1 VSEITRFTALA
12 EKAYAR
18 SGTVDMEALE
28 QGMRAAAM
36 KDGAHALTA
45 LLRTIR
51 DHDGPVGCPDCGVA
65 MESQGRRSK
74 EVITLLGD
82 VTIDRVYYRCEGC
95 DARLF
100 PKDGLLDVKHT
111 SFSPGVRRLMAKSGA
126 RESFA
131 RAEEDL
137 WEYARIRVDAKDVER
152 VAEAIGA
159 DIATREEIER
169 REAMAGHLPAPGKP
183 VPVLYVAADG
193 TGVPVTKKE
202 TAGRKGK
209 QGDAKT
215 REAKLGCVF
224 TQVETDRKG
233 FPVRQEGSTTYTG
246 AIETAEVFGERL
258 WTEALARGLLHAE
271 LVVVLGDGAHW
282 IWNLAAL
289 HFPHALHIV
298 DLYHARE
305 HLFALLKLIFS
316 PGAFYEARCKEWS
329 GWLDEGKA
337 EKIISAASALLPKEE
352 QGRKSATT
360 EIEYFKANRERMRY
374 ADFRARGLFV
384 GSGVVEA
391 GCKNV
396 IGARMKKSGA
406 RWSVRGANDIIALRC
421 TLASSRFEDY
431 WAERASV

>member
-1 VSEITRFTALA
+1 LA

>member
-1 VSEITRFTALA
+1 MA

>member
-1 VSEITRFTALA
+1 MSEIARFTALA

-36 KDGAHALTA
+36 KDGAVALAA
-45 LLRTIR
+45 LLRTIA
-51 DHDGPVGCPDCGVA
+51 DHGPVACPRCGAA
-65 MESQGRRSK
+65 MESHGRRSK
-74 EVITLLGD
+74 EIITLLGE
-82 VTIDRVYYRCEGC
+82 VTIDRAYYGCEGC
-95 DARLF
+95 DDHLV
-100 PKDGLLDVKHT
+100 PKDLLLDIEHT

-131 RAEEDL
+131 RAREDL
-137 WEYARIRVDAKDVER
+137 SDYAGIRVDAKDVER

-159 DIATREEIER
+159 DIATREELTR
-169 REAMAGHLPAPGKP
+169 REAMAGHHPAPCTP
-183 VPVLYVAADG
+183 VPVLYIAADG

-209 QGDAKT
+209 QGEAKT

-224 TQVETDRKG
+224 TQVKTDSKG

-246 AIETAEVFGERL
+246 SIETAEVFGERL
-258 WTEALARGLLHAE
+258 FAEALARGLVHAD

-316 PGAFYEARCKEWS
+316 PGAFSEARCREWS
-329 GWLDEGKA
+329 GWLDEGKV
-337 EKIISAASALLPKEE
+337 ERIIAAASALLPKKRHD
-352 QGRKSATT
+352 RKAART
-360 EIEYFKANRERMRY
+360 EIEYFKTNSERMRY

-431 WAERASV
+431 WAGRASV